1 MNNKTIC
8 LEYASSLTDIC
19 EVNSSFDSGILR
31 VAYEG
36 KNRNGSLITHEAFEK
51 AMPTIANVPVVAN
64 YSVEENSI
72 GGHDVGIVK
81 DNDGKLRLIN
91 YTEPLGVVPSQ
102 ARQWFDIVQEDNGTI
117 HNYLYTDVLLWKRQ
131 PVYSKIKEDGITDHS
146 MEITVKEGHMD
157 DDVFVIDDFEFTA
170 LCLLGDDVTPCFES
184 SSLEVFSLDFKKQM
198 SEMMQDFKESFNL
211 IDTSNDVEDIHPH
224 KNSMEG
230 GNEVL
235 DDKMSLVAE
244 YGIDVDTLPFSIE
257 DLSVEELKEKFEEM
271 KEAEN
276 ITNDPIDDPV
286 DDKVDE
292 TEDENFSLTEQVVDE
307 ICRQLMNEKVETIFG
322 EEVRYRYMDCDL
334 EVNEVY
340 AYDITDWLMYGFKY
354 TQDGDAV
361 SIDFESKTRK
371 KIAIVDFDGGEQAS
385 PVAPVFADAEQA
397 VKDNAELE
405 AKYNTASEMIAS
417 MEAEL
422 TALREFKSNTEAE
435 ADHNQREELF
445 SRFEDLVGVE
455 AFEELRNDNS
465 EFDLES
471 LEEKLFAIRG
481 RNAAQ
486 TKFSAEPQKAP
497 VIKVVKEN
505 MSKDPYGGVV
515 EKYLGKE

>member
-1 MNNKTIC
+1 MKNKTIC

-19 EVNSSFDSGILR
+19 EVNSSFDSGVLR
-31 VAYEG
+31 IAYEG
-36 KNRNGSLITHEAFEK
+36 KNRNGSLITHDAFVK
-51 AMPTIANVPVVAN
+51 ALPTLANVPVVAN
-64 YSVEENSI
+64 YNIEEDSI
-72 GGHDVGIVK
+72 GGHDMGIVK
-81 DNDGKLRLIN
+81 NNEGKLRLIN
-91 YTEPLGVVPSQ
+91 YTDPLGVVPEK
-102 ARQWFDIVQEDNGTI
+102 ANQWFDSVEEDDGTTHI
-117 HNYLYTDVLLWKRQ
+117 YLYTDVLLWKRQ
-131 PVYSKIKEDGITDHS
+131 PVYTKIKENGITDHS
-146 MEITVKEGHMD
+146 MEITVKDAHTE

-184 SSLEVFSLDFKKQM
+184 SSLQVFSNNFKQQM

-211 IDTSNDVEDIHPH
+211 VDTSNDVEDIHPH

-271 KEAEN
+271 KEVEDMQNEQTDEN
-276 ITNDPIDDPV
+276 V
-286 DDKVDE
+286 DDNE
-292 TEDENFSLTEQVVDE
+292 ENFALTEQVVDE
-307 ICRQLMNEKVETIFG
+307 ILRQLRAETVETVWG
-322 EEVRYRYMDCDL
+322 EESRYCYMDCDL
-334 EVNEVY
+334 EAEEVY

-354 TQDGDAV
+354 TKDGDAV

-385 PVAPVFADAEQA
+385 PVAPVFARAEQA
-397 VKDNAELE
+397 IKDNAELE
-405 AKYNTASEMIAS
+405 AKYNTASETIAS
-417 MEAEL
+417 METEL
-422 TALREFKSNTEAE
+422 TELREFKSNTEAE
-435 ADHNQREELF
+435 ADQNQREELF
-445 SRFEDLVGVE
+445 SRFEDLTGIE
-455 AFEELRNDNS
+455 AFEELRNENS

-486 TKFSAEPQKAP
+486 AKFSAEPQKTP
-497 VIKVVKEN
+497 VIKVVKED
-505 MSKDPYGGVV
+505 MSKDPYGGIV